1 MKALR
6 IMLVIVLVIAAL
18 NSKSI
23 KADDEDPSEHQ
34 IKITKDIRRMT
45 RQTAKICARVLKR
58 AQKEYKELQ
67 KREKAI
73 QEDIKLLAEVIYY
86 ENWTT
91 DPEKE
96 SAWLTGVVVLNRVK
110 SKDWPDTVHDVL
122 YQRGQYSTTK
132 KFFTK
137 ELPDEVYAMAE
148 DLIRNGTGDVPENVV
163 FQSTFKQGK
172 GIYKVIKGEYF
183 CYG

>member
-1 MKALR
+1 MRVFK

-18 NSKSI
+18 NSKSV
-23 KADDEDPSEHQ
+23 KADDEDPDKH
-34 IKITKDIRRMT
+34 IKLTQDVRKIM
-45 RQTAKICARVLKR
+45 RQTGKICARVLKR
-58 AQKEYKELQ
+58 AMKEHAEMQKKEA
-67 KREKAI
+67 AI
-73 QEDIKLLAEVIYY
+73 QEDIKLLAEVIFY

-110 SKDWPDTVHDVL
+110 SKDWPNTVHDVL

-137 ELPDEVYAMAE
+137 ELPQEVYDMAE